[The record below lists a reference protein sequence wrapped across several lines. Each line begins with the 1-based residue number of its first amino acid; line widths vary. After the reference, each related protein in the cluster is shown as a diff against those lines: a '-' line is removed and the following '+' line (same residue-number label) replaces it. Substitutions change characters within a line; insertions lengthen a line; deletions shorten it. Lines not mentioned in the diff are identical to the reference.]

1 MNTIITPS
9 DADDKALTIS
19 FDDTAVAS
27 ATTTSNLTDGSFN
40 VKLNAAG
47 TTVAHV
53 TSANGV
59 TVDVTITV
67 TEA

>member
-9 DADDKALTIS
+9 DADNKALTIS
-19 FDDTAVAS
+19 FDNTDVAS

-40 VKLNAAG
+40 VKLNAIGA
-47 TTVAHV
+47 TVAHIK
-53 TSANGV
+53 SANGV

-67 TEA
+67 NKA